1 MAHGL
6 SDSEMKKEYFD
17 GQSDLNNKL
26 NTLAQWI
33 KESKHFIIFTGM
45 LRIYWNVKTIYI
57 IYIIITKVFLESY
70 ETVFSWVAVS
80 RNQ

>member
-45 LRIYWNVKTIYI
+45 LRIY
-57 IYIIITKVFLESY
+57 
-70 ETVFSWVAVS
+70 
-80 RNQ
+80 